1 MIHSSHRKIV
11 ACALFLLMFCTALNS
26 GLARAEPRGDAQ
38 GSAPNSLSW
47 QMLPGDSVNR
57 LAALFYPRNA
67 YMQQRFVAKTLELNR
82 KQGLKLNSASTFDE
96 NSTIII
102 PDLKSLSMQARPIK
116 RKHVVPEK
124 IDATIHPSQQPA
136 VVGDQDFL
144 SKLQLEYE
152 GLVRQNSALKQELDR
167 LNAHLA
173 SLQKSLQ
180 EMFVQAKQML
190 VQKPAVVTEPEPIVQ
205 EELVQ
210 QKPAVNPLQPVNVQ
224 RQQEPPK
231 QMMNMQLAEPQ
242 RNNVAAVPD
251 SSSWD
256 WRALLSFKQ
265 QDALLPLLL
274 TLVAVLT
281 LILLVLSWG
290 LSWYHSRK
298 PQQQVLTET
307 VDTDFPD
314 IIMLPEVSAGFE
326 DVPELVM
333 ERARQMVSNDQA
345 DEAVSVLEIY
355 IRERP
360 TQSVYPWLYLLE
372 IYHNLRKKEEF
383 DELVE
388 RLHATFN
395 VKPPAWEDTQSG
407 VVVESSL
414 EDFPHIVT
422 ELERIWTSDDA
433 VQYLSE
439 LQLDNR
445 RGERTGFSLEV
456 LKEIT
461 VLQKIL
467 ETRGQYAAGSDQ
479 KQLQ

>member
-1 MIHSSHRKIV
+1 M
-11 ACALFLLMFCTALNS
+11 AE
-26 GLARAEPRGDAQ
+26 RAGSAQ
-38 GSAPNSLSW
+38 GSATSNSLSW
-47 QMLPGDSVNR
+47 QMLPGDSVDR

-82 KQGLKLNSASTFDE
+82 QHDLKLNPAKVFDE
-96 NSTIII
+96 SRYIII
-102 PDLKSLSMQARPIK
+102 PDLRSLSMQARPIK
-116 RKHVVPEK
+116 RKHVESENTV
-124 IDATIHPSQQPA
+124 ASTHPSQQP
-136 VVGDQDFL
+136 VVVSGQDFL

-190 VQKPAVVTEPEPIVQ
+190 AQKPAVITEPGPIVQ
-205 EELVQ
+205 KELVQ
-210 QKPAVNPLQPVNVQ
+210 QQPAVNPLQPVNVQ
-224 RQQEPPK
+224 HQQEPPK

-242 RNNVAAVPD
+242 RNNVAAVPE
-251 SSSWD
+251 SPAWN
-256 WRALLSFKQ
+256 WQALVSFKQ

-274 TLVAVLT
+274 TLVAGLT

-298 PQQQVLTET
+298 PQQQVSMDT
-307 VDTDFPD
+307 VDADLPD
-314 IIMLPEVSAGFE
+314 IVLPEVSAGFD

-333 ERARQMVSNDQA
+333 ERARQLVSNDQVG
-345 DEAVSVLEIY
+345 EAVSILEMY